1 MQITRLSDKVPSLLS
16 DVYNQLSHM
25 PTLSKYVSR
34 PHTDTSVAV
43 TFRLEADEEQRLAEL
58 ARQDLRTRSSFVRLL
73 ILRGL
78 AAYDKDVKAERA

>member
-1 MQITRLSDKVPSLLS
+1 MSLLS
-16 DVYNQLSHM
+16 DVYNKLSHM
-25 PTLSKYVSR
+25 PTFSKHVAR

-73 ILRGL
+73 ILRGM

>member
-1 MQITRLSDKVPSLLS
+1 MPSLLS

-25 PTLSKYVSR
+25 PTLSKHACR

>member
-1 MQITRLSDKVPSLLS
+1 MPSLLS

-25 PTLSKYVSR
+25 PTLSKPVSR

-73 ILRGL
+73 ILRGM
-78 AAYDKDVKAERA
+78 AAYDKDVKAGRA

>member
-1 MQITRLSDKVPSLLS
+1 MSDKVPSLLS

-25 PTLSKYVSR
+25 PTLSKPVCR

-43 TFRLEADEEQRLAEL
+43 TFRLEIDEEQRLAEL

-73 ILRGL
+73 ILRGM
-78 AAYDKDVKAERA
+78 AAYDNDVKAGRA